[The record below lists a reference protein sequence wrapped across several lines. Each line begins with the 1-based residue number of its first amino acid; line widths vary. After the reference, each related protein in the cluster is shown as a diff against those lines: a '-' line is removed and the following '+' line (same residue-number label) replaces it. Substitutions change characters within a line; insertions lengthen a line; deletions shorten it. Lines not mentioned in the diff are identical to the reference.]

1 MTTKDRNRLRRL
13 EIENEHLRA
22 KLDQQAQIIRNN
34 LYEIV
39 DLKTTLDLVRAALTA
54 TGALHE
60 DRHSRLV

>member
-39 DLKTTLDLVRAALTA
+39 DLKTTLDLVRAAI
-54 TGALHE
+54 TGSE
-60 DRHSRLV
+60 ISQ